1 MAKSKRRLILV
12 DRRVKWAIV
21 WQSVL
26 HWVAHTLVAAIYL
39 TLLELLLGGLKP
51 WSEHWRTIWPLVASL
66 LLSLLLLLPK
76 FIYDSLQLS
85 NRFVGPV
92 SRLRCV
98 LRELAEGKPL
108 KPVTFRKDDYWQ
120 EMAGELNRAVEALTK
135 QRSAAETATTDDD
148 ENHCSQVMET
158 VAG

>member
-12 DRRVKWAIV
+12 DRKVQWAIV
-21 WQSVL
+21 RQSVM
-26 HWVAHTLVAAIYL
+26 HWLGHTLVAAVYL
-39 TLLELLLGGLKP
+39 AMLELLLGGLKP
-51 WSEHWRTIWPLVASL
+51 WSEHWRTIWPLAASL

-92 SRLRCV
+92 TRLRRS
-98 LRELAEGKPL
+98 LRELAEGRPL
-108 KPVTFRKDDYWQ
+108 APVKFRKGDYWQ
-120 EMAGELNRAVEALTK
+120 EMAGELNRAVEALRK
-135 QRSAAETATTDDD
+135 QRADD
-148 ENHCSQVMET
+148 EAATADDGDHRPEALET